1 VPETLTC
8 PVCKTAVTSH
18 SSMCF
23 SCHLPIDSVRENQ
36 PRFRR
41 APRSRAAAR
50 WLVTR
55 AGGALLY
62 VGLVVV
68 CATSAP
74 DALVIVLPAALVGF
88 VLHVGRG
95 RVWLGLASAIVVA
108 GSIGVLA
115 HRFELSPF
123 EDRPVAQGP
132 RTNDQITYRSVAVA
146 NAGGQY
152 AGTVELTNHTDV
164 HADMIVTVRVYDG
177 EQELGELTGDISLK
191 PHSTAVVDLE
201 SSDGFRPFTDTV
213 VDWIGVPVSTQSG
226 ES

>member
-8 PVCKTAVTSH
+8 PVCKSTVTSH

-41 APRSRAAAR
+41 APRTRAAAR

-55 AGGALLY
+55 TGGALIY

-74 DALVIVLPAALVGF
+74 DALLIVLPAALVGF

-95 RVWLGLASAIVVA
+95 RVWRGLAAAVVVA

-115 HRFELSPF
+115 HQFELPPF
-123 EDRPVAQGP
+123 EDSAVAQGP
-132 RTNDQITYRSVAVA
+132 QTNDPLTYKSLLVA
-146 NAGGQY
+146 NVDGRYG
-152 AGTVELTNHTDV
+152 GTVELTNHTDI
-164 HADMIVTVRVYDG
+164 HADLWITVRVYDG
-177 EQELGELTGDISLK
+177 EQQLGQLTGDISLK
-191 PHSTAVVDLE
+191 PHSTATVDLTGYDE
-201 SSDGFRPFTDTV
+201 FRPFTDTV
-213 VDWIGVPVSTQSG
+213 VDWSGVPVSTR
-226 ES
+226 